1 MSLIYKLNNTL
12 NMKIWE
18 REQPTSCV
26 GKIKVIVLVLLD
38 TPIFIVQLLS
48 LIAENWTY

>member
-26 GKIKVIVLVLLD
+26 GRIKVIVLLD
-38 TPIFIVQLLS
+38 TPISIVQLLS